1 MALYLG
7 VSTFF
12 YLFINTD
19 KETKIMIETGYKRIT
34 KEKIRKAKTKLY
46 SDPLFKMVY
55 LPLWYQHEEDL
66 TPVEVWQEAN
76 MVIGEMKA
84 ISKDIRHLEVSTIVE
99 ELNERYSSFDNVA
112 RTEEMAQHTTM
123 LVLSTVMFMLAE
135 ADADWKH
142 NPHLQL
148 CRSISQIMS
157 RVKGFKE
164 LCRDVKTEESRL
176 TEENTSLPIRDF
188 MGDTKESDIGDL
200 PIFSDKDI
208 SACGIKHDNVTGI
221 LQAIWLVSKSFVASN
236 DWIAVYAVLL
246 DMEAITPTMTN
257 FCTMV
262 KNVFGVSIDSK
273 YMNSV
278 LRSHGKDI
286 DKWNEI
292 YDDQRRHLELVSAL
306 RQYISR
312 LT

>member
-1 MALYLG
+1 
-7 VSTFF
+7 
-12 YLFINTD
+12 
-19 KETKIMIETGYKRIT
+19 MIETGYKRMS
-34 KEKIRKAKTKLY
+34 KEKLRRTKKKLY
-46 SDPLFKMVY
+46 SDPLFKMIY
-55 LPLWYQHEEDL
+55 LPLWYQHEGDL
-66 TPVEVWQEAN
+66 TPVEVWQEAL
-76 MVIGEMKA
+76 MVIDE
-84 ISKDIRHLEVSTIVE
+84 IKDIEKPIRHLEVSTIVE
-99 ELNERYSSFDNVA
+99 ELNERYATFDDTA
-112 RTEEMAQHTTM
+112 RSEEMAQHTTM

-135 ADADWKH
+135 ADANWKH

-148 CRSISQIMS
+148 CRSISQILNHA
-157 RVKGFKE
+157 KGFKE
-164 LCRDVKTEESRL
+164 LCRDVKTEESHL
-176 TEENTSLPIRDF
+176 AEDDMSLPIRDF
-188 MGDTKESDIGDL
+188 IGEEKKYADLGDL
-200 PIFSDKDI
+200 PTFSEEVVRE
-208 SACGIKHDNVTGI
+208 CGIRHANVLGI
-221 LQAIWLVSKSFVASN
+221 LKAIWLVSKSFIASN

-246 DMEAITPTMTN
+246 DMEAIPSKMTT